1 MNKVT
6 KVGLTALATSLV
18 ATASY
23 AGELSVSGSASLTY
37 TGLNT
42 ASGTNPWGMGDSIKF
57 SGGGDL
63 ENGMTVS
70 VYYEL
75 DGAAPASGHKNFD
88 DYNLKLGMGD
98 MGTLSFSGDSSS
110 GSGVDSVKDIV
121 PNAYTPVYEA
131 ANEVT
136 GAADN
141 GLLDTSGNAQNG
153 QWGYDVSAAGFDLSL
168 SYNPK
173 PAAGATSET
182 GYSVSYSGLM
192 DGLTLVYGAFDDGDI
207 AENDTYGIK
216 YSMGN
221 VTAAIQ
227 STDVDYEATGS
238 TDQEA
243 THMGVS
249 VAINDDLTV
258 SAGRQVVEFDGVG
271 EDEKNTGIQASYTMG
286 SISLTTALNS
296 VDSAGG
302 TQGNDAEASIFVA
315 SFAF

>member
-37 TGLNT
+37 TGLDT
-42 ASGTNPWGMGDSIKF
+42 KSDVNPWGMGDSVKF
-57 SGGGDL
+57 NGSGDL
-63 ENGMTVS
+63 DNGMTVS

-75 DGAAPASGHKNFD
+75 DGGTYD

-98 MGTLSFSGDSSS
+98 MGTLSFSGASSS

-121 PNAYTPVYEA
+121 PKAYTPVYEA
-131 ANEVT
+131 ANEVG

-141 GLLDTSGNAQNG
+141 GLLDTSGNNQTG
-153 QWGYDVSAAGFDLSL
+153 QWGYDVNAAGFDLSV

-173 PAAGATSET
+173 PAATAEAET

-192 DGLTLVYGAFDDGDI
+192 DGLTLVYGVFDDGDI
-207 AENDTYGIK
+207 AENDTIGAK
-216 YSMGN
+216 YTMGS

-227 STDVDYEATGS
+227 STNVDYEATGS
-238 TDQEA
+238 TDQDA
-243 THMGVS
+243 THMGISMAV
-249 VAINDDLTV
+249 NDDLTV
-258 SAGRQVVEFDGVG
+258 SAGRQEVEFDGG
-271 EDEKNTGIQASYTMG
+271 TEDEVNTGIQASYTMG
-286 SISLTTALNS
+286 SISFSTAINS
-296 VDSAGG
+296 VESAGG
-302 TQGNDAEASIFVA
+302 TAGKDAQASIFVA

>member
-37 TGLNT
+37 TGLDSNT
-42 ASGTNPWGMGDSIKF
+42 DVNPWAMGDSIKF
-57 SGGGDL
+57 NGSGDL
-63 ENGMTVS
+63 DNGMTVS

-75 DGAAPASGHKNFD
+75 DGGTYD

-98 MGTLSFSGDSSS
+98 MGTLSFSGASSS

-121 PNAYTPVYEA
+121 PKAYTPVYEA
-131 ANEVT
+131 ANEVG

-141 GLLDTSGNAQNG
+141 GLLDTSGNNQTG
-153 QWGYDVSAAGFDLSL
+153 QWGYDVTAAGFDLSV

-173 PAAGATSET
+173 PAAAAAAET

-192 DGLTLVYGAFDDGDI
+192 DGLTLVYGIFDDGDL
-207 AENDTYGIK
+207 AENDTMGVK

-221 VTAAIQ
+221 MTAAIQ
-227 STDVDYEATGS
+227 ATNVDYEATAS
-238 TDQEA
+238 TDQDA
-243 THMGVS
+243 THMGIS
-249 VAINDDLTV
+249 LAINDDLTV
-258 SAGRQVVEFDGVG
+258 SAGRQEVEFDGVG
-271 EDEKNTGIQASYTMG
+271 EDEVNTGIQASYTMG
-286 SISLTTALNS
+286 SISYSVAVNS
-296 VDSAGG
+296 VESAGG
-302 TQGNDAEASIFVA
+302 TANKDAEASIFVA

>member
-18 ATASY
+18 STASF

-37 TGLNT
+37 TGLDSN
-42 ASGTNPWGMGDSIKF
+42 SGVNPWAMGDSVKF
-57 SGGGDL
+57 NGSGDL
-63 ENGMTVS
+63 DNGMTVS

-75 DGAAPASGHKNFD
+75 DGGTYD

-98 MGTLSFSGDSSS
+98 MGTLSFSGASSS

-121 PNAYTPVYEA
+121 PKAYTPVYEA
-131 ANEVT
+131 ANEVG

-141 GLLDTSGNAQNG
+141 GLLDTSGNNQTG
-153 QWGYDVSAAGFDLSL
+153 QWGYDVNAAGFDLSV

-173 PAAGATSET
+173 PAATAEAET

-192 DGLTLVYGAFDDGDI
+192 DGLTLVYGVFDDGDI
-207 AENDTYGIK
+207 AENDTIGAK
-216 YSMGN
+216 YTMGS

-227 STDVDYEATGS
+227 STNVDYEATGS
-238 TDQEA
+238 TDQDA
-243 THMGVS
+243 THMGISMAV
-249 VAINDDLTV
+249 NDDLTV
-258 SAGRQVVEFDGVG
+258 SAGRQEVEFDGG
-271 EDEKNTGIQASYTMG
+271 TEDEVNTGIQASYTMG
-286 SISLTTALNS
+286 SISFSTAINS
-296 VDSAGG
+296 VESAGG
-302 TQGNDAEASIFVA
+302 TAGKDAQASIFVA

>member
-37 TGLNT
+37 TGLDSRSD
-42 ASGTNPWGMGDSIKF
+42 ANPWGMGDSVKF
-57 SGGGDL
+57 NGSGDL
-63 ENGMTVS
+63 DNGMTVS

-75 DGAAPASGHKNFD
+75 DGGTYD

-98 MGTLSFSGDSSS
+98 MGTLSFSGASSS

-121 PNAYTPVYEA
+121 PKAYTPVYEA
-131 ANEVT
+131 ADENG

-141 GLLDTSGNAQNG
+141 GLLDTTGNTQTG
-153 QWGYDVSAAGFDLSL
+153 QWGYDVSAAGFDLSV

-173 PAAGATSET
+173 PAAAATAET

-192 DGLTLVYGAFDDGDI
+192 DGLTLVYGAFDDGDT
-207 AENDTYGIK
+207 AEADTIGVK
-216 YSMGN
+216 YTMGN
-221 VTAAIQ
+221 MTAALQ
-227 STDVDYEATGS
+227 STNVDYEATTS
-238 TDQEA
+238 TDQDA
-243 THMGVS
+243 THMGIS
-249 VAINDDLTV
+249 LAINDDLTV
-258 SAGRQVVEFDGVG
+258 SAGRQEVEFDGVG
-271 EDEKNTGIQASYTMG
+271 EDEVNTGIQASYTMG
-286 SISLTTALNS
+286 SISISAAINS
-296 VDSAGG
+296 VESAGG
-302 TQGNDAEASIFVA
+302 TANKDAEASIFVA